1 MVQERTLVIVR
12 HGQTS
17 YNLEGRYQGHCDIP
31 LSDAG
36 RAEARVLRARLS
48 ALEGYDLFAAERTAV
63 VTSNLRRASETAE
76 IAFGVPNRTLH
87 VEPDLREISF
97 GVFEGLTRDEIDV
110 HYPGKMAEWLHGDA
124 HVAVE
129 GGESRAA
136 VRGRAFAA
144 VQALLARVPQQ
155 TIVAV
160 THGGVMRQLVALCF
174 PDGSV
179 PWTVNYANAAV
190 HVLRVTGGGPWS
202 YEREL

>member
-1 MVQERTLVIVR
+1 MIVR

-110 HYPGKMAEWLHGDA
+110 HYPGKMAECD
-124 HVAVE
+124 
-129 GGESRAA
+129 
-136 VRGRAFAA
+136 
-144 VQALLARVPQQ
+144 
-155 TIVAV
+155 
-160 THGGVMRQLVALCF
+160 
-174 PDGSV
+174 
-179 PWTVNYANAAV
+179 
-190 HVLRVTGGGPWS
+190 WS
-202 YEREL
+202 T